1 MSSAPPPGKA
11 ALRKNLR
18 AMRRALPPRVHA
30 SHSRRA
36 AAALSRLSAFAAGR
50 RIALYLPFD
59 AETATGPLIAA
70 ARRRKLKI
78 FVPVVAD
85 RRRRR
90 LAFHELGAGTRRGAF
105 GIPIPDRRTREL
117 GARWFHL
124 IVVPL
129 VGVDADGRRLGMGGG
144 FYDRSLGFRRHR
156 RHWRGPRVI
165 GLAFDCQCVESV
177 SAESWDL
184 AFDAIATESGIRH
197 FSRGGDFSRGGA

>member
-1 MSSAPPPGKA
+1 MSSSAHLGKA

-18 AMRRALPPRVHA
+18 ALRRGLHPALHA
-30 SHSRRA
+30 AHSRRA
-36 AAALSRLSAFAAGR
+36 AAAVSRLSAFAAGR

-59 AETATGPLIAA
+59 GEAATEPLLAA
-70 ARRRKLKI
+70 ARRRNVQV

-90 LAFHELGAGTRRGAF
+90 LAFHELGKATRRGAF
-105 GIPIPDRRTREL
+105 GIRIPKRGTRKL
-117 GARWFHL
+117 AARWFHL

-129 VGVDADGRRLGMGGG
+129 VGVDAKGRRLGMGGG

-156 RHWRGPRVI
+156 RHWRGPRVV
-165 GLAFDCQCVESV
+165 GLGFDCQCVDSV

-184 AFDAIATESGIRH
+184 AFDSIATESGIRH
-197 FSRGGDFSRGGA
+197 FPRDFP